1 MTKIKI
7 YLSNLAKYTEGNE
20 RAKSIKPKRIRT
32 GNGEIEWTLSFKGA
46 VYGYTA
52 IHKKEEGK

>member
-1 MTKIKI
+1 MNTRQAEKAIKEV
-7 YLSNLAKYTEGNE
+7 L
-20 RAKSIKPKRIRT
+20 RDFHVT

-52 IHKKEEGK
+52 IHKKEEGETV

>member
-1 MTKIKI
+1 MFDETKQAVKALENKG
-7 YLSNLAKYTEGNE
+7 YY
-20 RAKSIKPKRIRT
+20 IKPRRIRT